1 LAVALLRNPITGMAD
16 CCARAA
22 NGQAA
27 AALPSI
33 ETNSRRPMKK
43 VI

>member
-1 LAVALLRNPITGMAD
+1 MAD

-27 AALPSI
+27 AAPS
-33 ETNSRRPMKK
+33 TPRNSRRLMSDPG
-43 VI
+43 